1 MMKSAYLISPNT
13 IEIIEKPVPSVK
25 EGEVLVR
32 VKAALTCGTDLKAYL
47 RGHPLIP
54 MPGPFG
60 HEFSGVIEDIADGVN
75 GFKKGDAVM
84 LVHTAPCK
92 ECAYCKNGLFNLC
105 ETLTKDMMLGAFSE
119 YMVVK
124 NRVVRQNMFCKP
136 EEIDFDEA
144 AFLEPLSCTIHGVKI
159 ISPSMEDRVLIIGTG
174 PVGLLFLQVL
184 KSMGISVA
192 VMGRNKNKLTLAEN
206 LGADRIYFSREN
218 PLDFT
223 DGFGFDKVVE
233 CTGQKEI
240 WLKSIYFVRKGGTVL
255 LFGGLKAGTEVCYD
269 AGRIHYDEITL
280 KGAFHYNPE
289 DVKEAV
295 NLINSKKLKLKE
307 LITDKF
313 PLSEISV
320 AFEKLSKGEGIKY
333 LIDI

>member
-1 MMKSAYLISPNT
+1 MKSAYLISPNK
-13 IEIIEKPVPSVK
+13 IEIIEKPIPSLK

-32 VKAALTCGTDLKAYL
+32 VKVALTCGTDLKAYL

-60 HEFSGVIEDIADGVN
+60 HEFSGIIEDIADGVN
-75 GFKKGDAVM
+75 GFKRGDAVM
-84 LVHTAPCK
+84 LVHTAPCR
-92 ECAYCKNGLFNLC
+92 ECSYCKNGLFNLC
-105 ETLTKDMMLGAFSE
+105 EVHTKDMMLGAFSE

-124 NRVVRQNMFCKP
+124 SRVVRQNMFLKP
-136 EEIDFDEA
+136 EGIDFEEA
-144 AFLEPLSCTIHGVKI
+144 AFLEPLSCIIHGVKAI
-159 ISPSMEDRVLIIGTG
+159 LPSREDKVLIIGTG

-184 KSMGISVA
+184 KSMGIKVA
-192 VMGRNKNKLTLAEN
+192 VMGRNKNKLNLAEK
-206 LGADRIYFSREN
+206 LGADRVYLSSEN
-218 PLDFT
+218 PLEFT
-223 DGFGFDKVVE
+223 DGFGFDRVVE
-233 CTGQKEI
+233 CTGQREI

-269 AGRIHYDEITL
+269 AARIHYDEITL

-295 NLINSKKLKLKE
+295 DLIKSRKLKLKE

-320 AFEKLSKGEGIKY
+320 VFEKLSRGEGIKY
-333 LIDI
+333 LIEL

>member
-1 MMKSAYLISPNT
+1 MMKSAYLISPKK
-13 IEIIEKPVPSVK
+13 IEIIEKPVPSLK

-32 VKAALTCGTDLKAYL
+32 IKAALTCGTDLKAYL

-60 HEFSGVIEDIADGVN
+60 HEFSGVIEDIAHGVN

-84 LVHTAPCK
+84 LVHTAPCR
-92 ECAYCKNGLFNLC
+92 ECIYCRHKLFNLC

-119 YMVVK
+119 YIVVK
-124 NRVVRQNMFCKP
+124 SRVVRQNMFHKP
-136 EEIDFDEA
+136 EEIDFEEA
-144 AFLEPLSCTIHGVKI
+144 AFLEPLSCIVHGIKA
-159 ISPSMEDRVLIIGTG
+159 ISPSKEDKVLIVGTG
-174 PVGLLFLQVL
+174 PIGLLFLQVL
-184 KSMGISVA
+184 KNMEINVA
-192 VMGRNKNKLTLAEN
+192 VMGRNKNKLNLAEK
-206 LGADRIYFSREN
+206 LGADKVYLSTEN

-223 DGFGFDKVVE
+223 DGIGFDKLIE

-240 WLKSIYFVRKGGTVL
+240 WLKSVYFVRKGGTVL

-269 AGRIHYDEITL
+269 AARIHYDEITL
-280 KGAFHYNPE
+280 KGAFHYNPD

-295 NLINSKKLKLKE
+295 DLIKSKKLKLKE

-313 PLSEISV
+313 PLSEISL
-320 AFEKLSKGEGIKY
+320 AFEKLSRGEGIKY
-333 LIDI
+333 LIEL